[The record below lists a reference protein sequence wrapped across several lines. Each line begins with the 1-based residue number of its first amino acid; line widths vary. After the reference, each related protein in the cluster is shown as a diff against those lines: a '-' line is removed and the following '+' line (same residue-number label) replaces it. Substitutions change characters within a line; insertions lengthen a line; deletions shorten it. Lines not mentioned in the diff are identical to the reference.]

1 MTCLA
6 KTTRRLGGD
15 TITTLLCLMPLVFAG
30 EAAGQAVQALPPG
43 VPAHGEAALPAAT
56 DAAESEIYSF
66 HGQFTAVDQYH
77 PRFTSP
83 YRGPNSLD
91 PGNRGDETIDLTLF
105 LGARL
110 WDGGEVYANPE
121 VDQGFGLSNTLG
133 VAGFPSAEAYK
144 VGRAEPY
151 VRLPRAFFRQT
162 IGLGGEAQT
171 VEADANQLGGSHL
184 ADNVTITIGK
194 FSAVDIFDTNSFA
207 HDPKKDFLNWSLVD
221 AGAFDYTA
229 DAWGY
234 TYGAAAEWTQSWWT
248 LRLGG
253 FDLSRIPNTTRL
265 QRNFSQ
271 FSVISEA
278 EERHELFGQPGKVKV
293 LFFVNYGRMGKYA
306 DAIRAAAGTG
316 TVPDVAA
323 VRRDM
328 TRTGF
333 AANFEQQ
340 ITPDLGAFARLSFND
355 GTKEAFEF
363 TEINRSLSAGLS
375 LKGSSWGRPDD
386 TVGLAGVINALSSD
400 ARKYFVAGGNGILI
414 GDGALTYGLEQ
425 IIETYYNF
433 QVVDGLTLGIDY
445 QFIQNPAYN
454 QARGPV
460 SVLGARIHAEF

>member
-1 MTCLA
+1 LETAIVIRPDKTARGIDIVTAMILLA
-6 KTTRRLGGD
+6 SSA
-15 TITTLLCLMPLVFAG
+15 F
-30 EAAGQAVQALPPG
+30 AAGAVAQTVQAPPG
-43 VPAHGEAALPAAT
+43 ESSASAAPAEA
-56 DAAESEIYSF
+56 EIYSF
-66 HGQFTAVDQYH
+66 HGQFTLVDQFH
-77 PRFTSP
+77 PSFTSP

-105 LGARL
+105 FGARL

-151 VRLPRAFFRQT
+151 IRLPRAFFRQT
-162 IGLGGEAQT
+162 IGLGGDTQT
-171 VEADANQLGGSHL
+171 VAPDANQLGGSRL
-184 ADNVTITIGK
+184 ADNITITIGK
-194 FSAVDIFDTNSFA
+194 FSVVDIFDTNSFA
-207 HDPKKDFLNWSLVD
+207 HDPKADFLNWALVD
-221 AGAFDYTA
+221 AGAFDYAA

-234 TYGAAAEWTQSWWT
+234 TYGAAVEWTQSWWT

-253 FDLSRIPNTTRL
+253 FDLSRVPNTTRL
-265 QRNFSQ
+265 QRDFSQ
-271 FSVISEA
+271 FEAVTEA
-278 EERHELFGQPGKVKV
+278 EERHELFGEPGKLKF
-293 LFFVNYGRMGKYA
+293 LFFVNYGLMGKYE
-306 DAIRAAAGTG
+306 DAIRAAAATG
-316 TVPDVAA
+316 GVPNVAA

-340 ITPDLGAFARLSFND
+340 ITTDLGAFARLSFND
-355 GTKEAFEF
+355 GSKEAFEF

-375 LKGSSWGRPDD
+375 LKGTSWDRPND
-386 TVGLAGVINALSSD
+386 VIGLAGVIDGLSSD
-400 ARKYFVAGGNGILI
+400 ARKYFAAGGNGILI

-433 QVVDGLTLGIDY
+433 QVTDGVTLGFDY

-460 SVLGARIHAEF
+460 SVLGGRIHAEF